1 MYHLSLIVTQE
12 NNTILLLTVH
22 CVTWCYTLIS
32 YDHHFNRLQSFLDR
46 KVIQSEKKPYKG
58 LTSSIFSVPWG
69 YSGGQKIT
77 AVCYL
82 PFHITHVFMI
92 ILWKVSLATFK
103 KSRISVWLSL
113 LSTWI
118 SEKPEKNILIDQFSC
133 CHGQNQFLEER
144 RKSTT
149 GSDFYSKRLNSCL
162 YWRLKS

>member
-1 MYHLSLIVTQE
+1 MLHKKITPFCYWLYIVLHDVIYLFHMTITLIVFSHS
-12 NNTILLLTVH
+12 LTGK
-22 CVTWCYTLIS
+22 LS
-32 YDHHFNRLQSFLDR
+32 
-46 KVIQSEKKPYKG
+46 KVEKKPYKG

-69 YSGGQKIT
+69 YSWGQKIT

-103 KSRISVWLSL
+103 KGRISVWLSL
-113 LSTWI
+113 FSTWI

-133 CHGQNQFLEER
+133 CHGQDQFLDER